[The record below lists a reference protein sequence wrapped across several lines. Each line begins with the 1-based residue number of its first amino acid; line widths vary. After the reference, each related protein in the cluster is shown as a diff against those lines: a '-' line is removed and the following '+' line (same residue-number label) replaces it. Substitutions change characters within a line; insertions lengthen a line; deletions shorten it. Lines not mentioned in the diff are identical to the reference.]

1 MHGFLNIDKPAGM
14 TSHDVV
20 AHIRRAAQQKRVGHA
35 GTLDPAATGV
45 LVVALGNA
53 TRLIE
58 YVQDATSKRYL
69 ATVRLGATTT
79 TDDAEGQLLT
89 TAAVPSLDRAT
100 IERALEPLQGEI
112 MQVPPM
118 YSALHHQGRRL
129 HELAREGIVVE
140 RAARMVT
147 IERLE
152 LLDWVPPLLTL
163 DVMCSK
169 GTYIRSLARDLGELF
184 GCGAHLQALRRT
196 AVGGFRIEDA
206 VPLGHLIDES
216 GDKATRRQGDKET
229 RVDRSFSPSPL
240 LRFSLSQA
248 LLPPEVAVAD
258 WPAVTLGAEAARQV
272 RNGLAIDLTGL
283 DADRVRAHGPE
294 GDLLALLV
302 RVDELWKPEKV
313 FDWS

>member
-20 AHIRRAAQQKRVGHA
+20 AHIRRAARQKRVGHA

-58 YVQDATSKRYL
+58 YVQDSTSKRYL
-69 ATVRLGATTT
+69 ATVQLGTTTT
-79 TDDAEGQLLT
+79 TDDAEGEVLT
-89 TAAVPSLDRAT
+89 TSAVPPFDRAA
-100 IERALEPLQGEI
+100 IEQALEPFCGEI

-140 RAARMVT
+140 LAARPVV

-152 LLDWVPPLLTL
+152 LIDWIAPLLTL

-169 GTYIRSLARDLGELF
+169 GTYIRSLARDLGEAL

-196 AVGGFRIEDA
+196 AVGTFLIEDA
-206 VPLGHLIDES
+206 VPLDRVAGW
-216 GDKATRRQGDKET
+216 QGDKVT
-229 RVDRSFSPSPL
+229 KALDTITLTPAPPHLVT
-240 LRFSLSQA
+240 LSA
-248 LLPPEVAVAD
+248 RLLPPEIAVAD
-258 WPAVTLGAEAARQV
+258 WPAVALGSVAAQRV
-272 RNGLAIDLTGL
+272 RNGLAIELPGTN
-283 DADRVRAHGPE
+283 ADRVRAHGPE
-294 GDLLALLV
+294 GALLALLV
-302 RVDELWKPEKV
+302 RAGDVWKPQKV

>member
-58 YVQDATSKRYL
+58 YVQDSTSKRYL
-69 ATVRLGATTT
+69 ATVHLGATTT
-79 TDDAEGQLLT
+79 TDVAEGEVLG
-89 TAAVPSLDRAT
+89 TAAVPPLGWAA
-100 IERALEPLQGEI
+100 IERALEPFRGQIL
-112 MQVPPM
+112 QVPPM

-140 RAARMVT
+140 RAARPVT

-152 LLDWVPPLLTL
+152 LLDWSSPLLTL
-163 DVMCSK
+163 DIMCSK
-169 GTYIRSLARDLGELF
+169 GTYVRSLAHDLGESL

-196 AVGGFRIEDA
+196 AVGTFVIEHA
-206 VPLGHLIDES
+206 TPLGHLIDES
-216 GDKATRRQGDKET
+216 GDKETRRQGDKET
-229 RVDRSFSPSPL
+229 RVNRIFSPSPSL
-240 LRFSLSQA
+240 LVSLSQA
-248 LLPPEVAVAD
+248 LLPPEIAVAD
-258 WPAVTLGAEAARQV
+258 WPAVTLGAEAVRHV
-272 RNGLAIDLTGL
+272 RNGLAIERTGT
-283 DADRVRAHGPE
+283 DADRARAHGPE
-294 GDLLALLV
+294 GDLVPLLV
-302 RVDELWKPEKV
+302 RAGDLWRPAKV

>member
-20 AHIRRAAQQKRVGHA
+20 AHIRRAARQKRVGHA

-69 ATVRLGATTT
+69 ATVYLGATTT
-79 TDDAEGQLLT
+79 TDDADGEVLA
-89 TAAVPSLDRAT
+89 TAAVQLLDRAML
-100 IERALEPLQGEI
+100 EQALEPFRGQI

-140 RAARMVT
+140 RAARSVM

-152 LLDWVPPLLTL
+152 LIDWSAPLLTL
-163 DVMCSK
+163 DIMCSK
-169 GTYIRSLARDLGELF
+169 GTYIRSLARDLGESL

-196 AVGGFRIEDA
+196 AVGTFLIEHA
-206 VPLGHLIDES
+206 TPLGDLIDALGAQETS
-216 GDKATRRQGDKET
+216 RQADKQTG
-229 RVDRSFSPSPL
+229 VSRSPAPL
-240 LRFSLSQA
+240 LPVTLSQA
-248 LLPPEVAVAD
+248 LLAPEIAVAD
-258 WPAVTLGAEAARQV
+258 WPAVALGAAAVRQV
-272 RNGLAIDLTGL
+272 RNGLAIAIPGIE
-283 DADRVRAHGPE
+283 ADHVRAHGPE
-294 GDLLALLV
+294 GELLALLV
-302 RVDELWKPEKV
+302 RTGDLWRPEKV

>member
-58 YVQDATSKRYL
+58 YVQDSTSKRYL
-69 ATVRLGATTT
+69 ATVHLGATTT
-79 TDDAEGQLLT
+79 TDDAEGEVLA
-89 TAAVPSLDRAT
+89 TAAVPPLDRAA
-100 IERALEPLQGEI
+100 IERALEPFRGEI
-112 MQVPPM
+112 MQAPPM

-129 HELAREGIVVE
+129 YELAREGIVVE
-140 RAARMVT
+140 RAARPVT

-152 LLDWVPPLLTL
+152 LLDWSSPLLTL
-163 DVMCSK
+163 DIMCSK
-169 GTYIRSLARDLGELF
+169 GTYIRSLARDLGESL

-196 AVGGFRIEDA
+196 AVGAFLIEDA
-206 VPLGHLIDES
+206 VPLDRVAGWRGEGARVGQIDS
-216 GDKATRRQGDKET
+216 NAVT
-229 RVDRSFSPSPL
+229 PSPPHPL
-240 LRFSLSQA
+240 TLSQV
-248 LLPPEVAVAD
+248 LLPPEIAVAD
-258 WPAVTLGAEAARQV
+258 WPAVTLGAEAVRQV
-272 RNGLAIDLTGL
+272 RNGLAIELTGA

-294 GDLLALLV
+294 GALLALLV
-302 RVDELWKPEKV
+302 RAGDLWRPAKV